1 VPEDALAR
9 WPQTRGYDLLRSYS
23 DAVNRALVDRW
34 LPDEPVGR
42 LLKTDAFDEAAGEG
56 LFPLLRV
63 RAREVVVVDVSE
75 AAVAA
80 ARERH
85 PGLAAECGDVRRLD
99 FPDATFDAV
108 VSNSTLDHFESLE
121 ELRVAVH
128 ELARVLRP
136 GGRFIVTLDN
146 PANPL
151 VGFRNLLPYQLLRRL
166 GILQYRM
173 GVTCGARRLRRLV
186 TEAGFDVTDVVAL
199 MHVPRVLALA
209 LAKVF
214 RTDHLLPRLIAAE
227 SLGRLPT
234 RHLTGQFVGVR
245 AIRH

>member
-1 VPEDALAR
+1 VSEDALAR
-9 WPQTRGYDLLRSYS
+9 WPQTRGHDLLRSYS
-23 DAVNRALVDRW
+23 DAVNRVLVDRW

-136 GGRFIVTLDN
+136 GGTFMVTLDN

-173 GVTCGARRLRRLV
+173 GATCAAARLRRLV
-186 TEAGFDVTDVVAL
+186 TEADRPRARDR
-199 MHVPRVLALA
+199 VPGRPPSPSPDRGGKARATADPPPDRSV
-209 LAKVF
+209 
-214 RTDHLLPRLIAAE
+214 RWRPSDP
-227 SLGRLPT
+227 SLKR
-234 RHLTGQFVGVR
+234 
-245 AIRH
+245 